1 MFCGTVSFKNVDAD
15 PWTPPSPKAAAKKK
29 KAGENP
35 YSARGLDKFSTLV
48 AELEAR
54 KERVLAKAAS
64 QGAAAMVRFTYSGPN
79 EWIPIIVKIRD
90 PQVEAGKPSDVEKL
104 KAPPPP
110 VQDISE
116 AYPPEKDVGEGV
128 ETVAPERKPKGHFS
142 WGVRG
147 AKGWSGKNWRPS
159 YHWPLVAVLMLL
171 CLVMFGRVFA
181 ICCTTVWWYM
191 VPIMQ
196 GESGEGVR
204 RSIKKKT
211 KKKDYGRRLSDKRMA
226 GNLAPAPSFQA
237 NKVRGMQEPPSPR
250 GHVNGKKG

>member
-1 MFCGTVSFKNVDAD
+1 MFCGTASFKSVDSD
-15 PWTPPSPKAAAKKK
+15 PWTPSSPKAEKK
-29 KAGENP
+29 KAGKNP
-35 YSARGLDKFSTLV
+35 YSARGLDKFATLL

-54 KERVLAKAAS
+54 KERVLARAAS

-90 PQVEAGKPSDVEKL
+90 PQVEAGKPSDVEKP
-104 KAPPPP
+104 KAPPP
-110 VQDISE
+110 VHAISE
-116 AYPPEKDVGEGV
+116 ASPPEKDVGEGV
-128 ETVAPERKPKGHFS
+128 ETVAPETKPKGHFS
-142 WGVRG
+142 WGVGG

-159 YHWPLVAVLMLL
+159 YYWPLVAVLMLL

-196 GESGEGVR
+196 GESGAGVR
-204 RSIKKKT
+204 RSIK

-237 NKVRGMQEPPSPR
+237 NKVRGVQEASSPR
-250 GHVNGKKG
+250 GHVNGKRG